1 MPCFW
6 RLINVFYPVLII
18 FLLFY
23 AYTYEIVT
31 CAGRLNVAVDT
42 EVSNFILSF
51 FLYFNQ
57 VIKGEFF
64 LNFKYV
70 NPYTMSP
77 AKTSHHLNAT
87 GPLITTTESFLDS
100 LMNSYSTKNFN
111 HINKHN
117 SSERVISSLT
127 DEIDPAGEN
136 QRQCGHI
143 LTTYVVPSV
152 MHFFAFIIGFIYF
165 RVNENE
171 QLYSLME
178 KVFLA
183 VSSTM
188 KTVNQDRVIRRLK

>member
-6 RLINVFYPVLII
+6 RLINAFYPLVII

-23 AYTYEIVT
+23 AYTYEIIT

-42 EVSNFILSF
+42 EFVPPL
-51 FLYFNQ
+51 
-57 VIKGEFF
+57 
-64 LNFKYV
+64 
-70 NPYTMSP
+70 TMSP
-77 AKTSHHLNAT
+77 AKTHAHLN
-87 GPLITTTESFLDS
+87 TTTTPTTTTQSYLDA
-100 LMNSYSTKNFN
+100 LLNSYSTKNF
-111 HINKHN
+111 IN
-117 SSERVISSLT
+117 SSKSGSDRNSFYDNDYS
-127 DEIDPAGEN
+127 PADEN

-152 MHFFAFIIGFIYF
+152 MHFVAFIIGFLYF

-183 VSSTM
+183 VSCTM
-188 KTVNQDRVIRRLK
+188 KTVSQDKVIKRLK